1 MGFIINNP
9 QFWRKNGINDK
20 LEKEFKVT
28 LDEKG
33 KLKLPSKLSNELNL
47 KEDTELRIKKDGDT
61 LLIKRVDPLLTK
73 VYIEPISDCN
83 LNCKT
88 CVRHSWDEETGSM
101 NYKDYIKIINDLK
114 EFDNIERI
122 SFWGIGEPL
131 YHPDIVKMVKK
142 AKQLK
147 VKTQIITNGILLNE
161 NMSRNLLK
169 AGLDSLVVSLDGTSP
184 ETMADIRSGA
194 DLEEIIKNVK
204 KFKSLKAKYNDNK
217 TEIGIEFVIMKSNIS
232 ELKDLRKLAFEL
244 GASFIFLTNLLPYT
258 KEMTDEILYSF
269 SNSRSQPEERTEHR
283 PEIYLP
289 PTDLS
294 EDTLNAISKVMG
306 KTSSISTR
314 QIPFDPHSGYCK
326 FVEQGSIAI
335 NWKGEVSPCIPL
347 MHSYDCYIRERK
359 KHFKAYTIDKIQNQK
374 LSKIYNCKE
383 FTDFRKKLIEFP
395 FSECTQCSGCDMSKT
410 NEKDCHGNTFPVC
423 GDCLWGKGIVQC
435 P

>member
-9 QFWRKNGINDK
+9 QFWRKSGINDK
-20 LEKEFKVT
+20 LEKEIKVKI
-28 LDEKG
+28 DKNG
-33 KLKLPSKLSNELNL
+33 KLNLPADILKELNL
-47 KEDTELRIKKDGDT
+47 KKDTELRIKKDGDT
-61 LLIKRVDPLLTK
+61 LLIKRADPLLSR
-73 VYIEPISDCN
+73 VYIEPTSDCN

-88 CVRHSWDEETGSM
+88 CVRHSWNEKIGGM
-101 NYKDYIKIINDLK
+101 KYKDYMKIIDDLK
-114 EFDNIERI
+114 EFENIEMI

-131 YHPDIVKMVKK
+131 YHPDIVKMIEK
-142 AKQLK
+142 AKQLN
-147 VKTQIITNGILLNE
+147 VKTQIITNGLLLNE
-161 NMSRNLLK
+161 SMSKKLLK
-169 AGLDSLVVSLDGTSP
+169 AGLDSLVVSLDGTST

-204 KFKSLKAKYNDNK
+204 RFKSLKEKYNDNK

-258 KEMTDEILYSF
+258 EAMTDEILYSF
-269 SNSRSQPEERTEHR
+269 SNSRSQPKERTEHR

-289 PTDLS
+289 PTDLN
-294 EDTLNAISKVMG
+294 EETVKYISKIMG

-335 NWKGEVSPCIPL
+335 NWKGEVSPCIAL

-359 KHFKAYTIDKIQNQK
+359 KHFKSYTIDKIQK
-374 LSKIYNCKE
+374 STVKEIYNSDE
-383 FTDFRKKLIEFP
+383 FINFRKKLIDFP

>member
-9 QFWRKNGINDK
+9 QLWRKKGIDDK
-20 LEKEFKVT
+20 LNEEIKTKV
-28 LDEKG
+28 DKDG
-33 KLKLPSKLSNELNL
+33 KLELSKEIVDKLNL
-47 KEDTELRIKKDGDT
+47 KPETELRLRNDGDT
-61 LLIKRVDPLLTK
+61 LMIKRADPLLSR
-73 VYIEPISDCN
+73 VYIEPTTDCN

-88 CVRHSWDEETGSM
+88 CVRHSWDEKIGRM
-101 NYKDYIKIINDLK
+101 DLQDYIKIIDDLK
-114 EFDNIERI
+114 EFDNLDRI

-131 YHPDIVKMVKK
+131 YHPDIVEMIKR
-142 AKQLK
+142 AKQLN
-147 VKTQIITNGILLNE
+147 VNTQIITNGLLLDE
-161 NMSRNLLK
+161 SMSRNLLK

-194 DLEEIIKNVK
+194 NLEEIINNVK
-204 KFKSLKAKYNDNK
+204 TFKNLKSKYNDNK
-217 TEIGIEFVIMKSNIS
+217 TEIGIEFVIMKSNVG
-232 ELKDLRKLAFEL
+232 ELKDLRKLALEL

-258 KEMTDEILYSF
+258 EAMTDEILYSF

-289 PTDLS
+289 PTDLNK
-294 EDTLNAISKVMG
+294 DTVNSISKIVG

-314 QIPFDPHSGYCK
+314 QVPFDPHNGYCK
-326 FVEQGSIAI
+326 FVEQGSVAI
-335 NWKGEVSPCIPL
+335 NWKGEVSPCVPL

-359 KHFKAYTIDKIQNQK
+359 KHFKSYDLGNIQDSA
-374 LSKIYNCKE
+374 LEDIYNSGEFKE
-383 FTDFRKKLIEFP
+383 FRKKLIEFP